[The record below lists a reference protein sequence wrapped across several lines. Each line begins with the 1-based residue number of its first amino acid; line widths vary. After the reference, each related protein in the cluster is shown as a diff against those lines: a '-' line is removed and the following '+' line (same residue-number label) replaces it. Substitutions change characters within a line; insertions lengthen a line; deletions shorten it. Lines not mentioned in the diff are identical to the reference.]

1 MHTMALIDTEL
12 ICLEYTL
19 IELRNN
25 LHISIETLYLVEVDS
40 SSLRRTP
47 QDGAGL
53 VRLPGFSWVDL
64 FVWIAYM

>member
-1 MHTMALIDTEL
+1 MVYDTDILLGVFNGSKTIINTQHALF
-12 ICLEYTL
+12 
-19 IELRNN
+19 
-25 LHISIETLYLVEVDS
+25 LVEVDS

-53 VRLPGFSWVDL
+53 VRLPGCSWVDL